1 MFPLLKVS
9 IPVDLLPLIMFY
21 SVQRSGTEHG
31 AYKIGQVENST
42 LCGYKSKDRMP
53 FSLDAGI
60 FAVSGSIHTAT
71 LEMEV
76 ALEVYKMSMGIFHGY
91 PNQGF
96 KIDLD
101 LNMVKGRI
109 EIRLTGFDELWLD
122 IDTKIFQ
129 VAENGSGQ
137 FIEYRKAHLIQEMPG
152 IRCTPWVSDG
162 VNI

>member
-1 MFPLLKVS
+1 M
-9 IPVDLLPLIMFY
+9 
-21 SVQRSGTEHG
+21 
-31 AYKIGQVENST
+31 
-42 LCGYKSKDRMP
+42 
-53 FSLDAGI
+53 
-60 FAVSGSIHTAT
+60 SGSIHTAT

-76 ALEVYKMSMGIFHGY
+76 ALEVYKMSLGIFHGY